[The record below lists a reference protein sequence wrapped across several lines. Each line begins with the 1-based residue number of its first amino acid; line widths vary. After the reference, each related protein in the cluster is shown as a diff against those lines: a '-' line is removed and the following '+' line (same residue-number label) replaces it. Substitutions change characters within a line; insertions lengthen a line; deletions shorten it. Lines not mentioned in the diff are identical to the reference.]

1 MDQPFYE
8 FSIFENAFRF
18 EFESV
23 GIHKIRKVI
32 LYDKTDI
39 PHFYNL
45 SLGDTLPDGKVS
57 FISIS
62 NNGDRD
68 RVMATVIQTLLYF
81 FDIYP
86 EAYVL
91 FSGSTPERTR
101 LYQIIIARELTYA
114 TATFS
119 FWGMDED
126 GVLHPFAKNKS
137 YIGFIISLKTQLP
150 TI

>member
-1 MDQPFYE
+1 MKQPFYE
-8 FSIFENAFRF
+8 FTILESACRF
-18 EFESV
+18 EFDSV
-23 GIHKIRKVI
+23 GIQNIRKII

-39 PHFYNL
+39 PNFYNL

-57 FISIS
+57 FTSIS

-68 RVMATVIQTLLYF
+68 KVIATVIQTLLYF

-86 EAYVL
+86 DSYVL

-114 TATFS
+114 TATFY
-119 FWGMDED
+119 FWGMDEA
-126 GVLHPFAKNKS
+126 GNIQPFIKNKS
-137 YIGFIISLKTQLP
+137 YIGFIISMKSQLP

>member
-1 MDQPFYE
+1 MKQPFYE
-8 FSIFENAFRF
+8 FTILENACRF

-23 GIHKIRKVI
+23 GIQKIRKII

-39 PHFYNL
+39 PNFYNL
-45 SLGDTLPDGKVS
+45 SLGDTLPNEKVS
-57 FISIS
+57 FVSIS

-68 RVMATVIQTLLYF
+68 KVIGTVIQTLLYF

-86 EAYVL
+86 DSYVL

-119 FWGMDED
+119 FWGMDEA
-126 GVLHPFAKNKS
+126 VNIQAFIKNKS
-137 YIGFIISLKTQLP
+137 YIGFIVSLKPQLP
-150 TI
+150 II